1 MAKLMWVTNTTTWYE
16 FELTPEEYES
26 YVEDPDTF
34 MENNDVFG
42 EATIV
47 REKVIEPDD
56 IELIEDDQEDDD
68 FDDYDEEDRLE
79 ASKNVEEYFANY
91 GEGREEKEDIN
102 VVVESEGT
110 VETKVELED
119 DEDFEKL

>member
-1 MAKLMWVTNTTTWYE
+1 MWVTNTTTWYE

-47 REKVIEPDD
+47 REKVNRQTCRWI
-56 IELIEDDQEDDD
+56 IIHHIQ
-68 FDDYDEEDRLE
+68 
-79 ASKNVEEYFANY
+79 
-91 GEGREEKEDIN
+91 
-102 VVVESEGT
+102 
-110 VETKVELED
+110 TKPISIQGIRSY
-119 DEDFEKL
+119 